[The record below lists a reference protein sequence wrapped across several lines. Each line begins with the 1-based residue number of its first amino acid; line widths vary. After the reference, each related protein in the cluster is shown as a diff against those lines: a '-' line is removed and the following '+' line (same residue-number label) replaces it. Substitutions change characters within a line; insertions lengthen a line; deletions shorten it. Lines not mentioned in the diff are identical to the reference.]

1 LLFVMAL
8 ETKKKITF
16 CKKCVLSSNLPG
28 VVIKD
33 GKCSVCLAE
42 EELEKRF
49 SRKEYIEKMKGVF
62 AQAKAKKR
70 CYDVVVLFSGGKD
83 SSYLIHLLKN
93 TYKLRV
99 LALAIIHPL
108 VNGLSLKNM
117 EEISG
122 RLGVELMKFYIDG
135 NLFKKY
141 LGQGIKLSFND
152 KMGPIRLAIYA
163 II

>member
-1 LLFVMAL
+1 M
-8 ETKKKITF
+8 
-16 CKKCVLSSNLPG
+16 SSNLPG